1 MEVIHLLWH
10 ALLATRLQILTSLS
24 ICLFVCLFFQGEDI
38 AINFFVAKRNGGKGC
53 LVVQSDH
60 RELPTNAS
68 TGLSTRVPTEQWQA
82 MRQKCVGLLSQHFTD
97 GFLRQFPR
105 TNEIVLACVQ
115 NSQ

>member
-1 MEVIHLLWH
+1 VACAAGHSFANINVLVD
-10 ALLATRLQILTSLS
+10 
-24 ICLFVCLFFQGEDI
+24 LFVCLFYQGEDI